1 VLRVARSA
9 DLLEASPCLLLGEL
23 ENFVNNSRP
32 NRRMKNVNR
41 NAIEIRR
48 IKGPE
53 EDAPAR

>member
-1 VLRVARSA
+1 
-9 DLLEASPCLLLGEL
+9 LLLDEP
-23 ENFVNNSRP
+23 ENLVNNNRP

-41 NAIEIRR
+41 NAIETRR